1 MDRIMKTGLALSG
14 GGALGIAHLG
24 VLDGLETSQI
34 DIDMVCGT
42 SAGAIVGVLYA
53 AGGVEYVRRFFK
65 ELGTYSVINPRNI
78 LKIRNPHGFFLQI
91 EKLLREII
99 TVTSFE
105 QLRIPCSC
113 VATDVE
119 SGMVTV
125 LNSGD
130 PIECAMASAAYP
142 GVFPM
147 QRIGSRHFIDGAVSL
162 NMPVSPLREQGAEYV
177 IASSVYC
184 LAGLSH
190 EAEKLNAWQIA
201 ARALEIMEN
210 RINAYELQNADF
222 VFSPPVMGYTW
233 FQFSEFD
240 SILEVTKP
248 YVLQRVKE
256 LKDVCPVR
264 V

>member
-1 MDRIMKTGLALSG
+1 MKTGLALSG

-24 VLDGLETSQI
+24 VLEGLEEAQI

-53 AGGVEYVRRFFK
+53 AGGVESVRTFFK

-78 LKIRNPHGFFLQI
+78 IKIRNPHGFFDQI

-119 SGMVTV
+119 SGKVAV
-125 LNSGD
+125 LDAGD

-147 QRIGSRHFIDGAVSL
+147 QKIGSRYFIDGAVSL

-184 LAGLSH
+184 LAELSH
-190 EAEKLNAWQIA
+190 EAERLNPWQIA

-233 FQFSEFD
+233 FQFAEFEN
-240 SILEVTKP
+240 IMEAAKP
-248 YVLQRVKE
+248 YVLQRARE
-256 LKDVCPVR
+256 LKDLCPLKV
-264 V
+264 